1 MTTEC
6 DTSDEA
12 EWSLVDSESLDAE
25 PDVDS
30 EADEEP
36 VSLPLEDGVLDESA
50 LVLEDSLSFD
60 EPLSPDELLL
70 DESVTVE

>member
-25 PDVDS
+25 P
-30 EADEEP
+30 E
-36 VSLPLEDGVLDESA
+36 SLPLEDGVLDESE
-50 LVLEDSLSFD
+50 LSLEDSLSLD

-70 DESVTVE
+70 DESATVE